1 MPNFRYE
8 AWNAE
13 SQTVTGELE
22 ASTVQEA
29 IAQLESRGLTLQSIG
44 YAPSTAPFAVVEQT
58 ATDVSSARLVEQQV
72 LRAHLAKVLEE
83 GKQIIPALQALSE
96 ETLAGPRRSELQ
108 RLIHILERGDAA
120 EAERAFAG
128 LPEYWIPLL
137 SAAISSNDPG
147 RILQEFLRES
157 QRADELR
164 RQWWL
169 MLTYPILVVCIA
181 GAVLTLISVLVI
193 PIFRDIFI
201 GFNLTLPAFTLMNL
215 TVASWI
221 ARVWPYILITF
232 LLIVAALIFI
242 SMRGPFRSGI
252 FVNRFPGFFGRATAV
267 ARLSRFIADLLE
279 SGLTVQDTLKV
290 AGLLT
295 NRRGLRNAVWR
306 LADQLQANEDAA
318 KRLGAPSR
326 MATVFHA
333 LRSEMPT
340 ESRVRLLREIGE
352 VHAERARHRLSWTR
366 GVIEP
371 VTILAIGFVVGTVVL
386 ALFLP
391 LIKLIDAL
399 SK

>member
-13 SQTVTGELE
+13 SQPVTGELE
-22 ASTVQEA
+22 TSTVQDA

-44 YAPSTAPFAVVEQT
+44 YAPSAAPIAVVERT
-58 ATDVSSARLVEQQV
+58 ATDIDSARLVEKQV
-72 LRAHLAKVLEE
+72 LLAHVAKVLEG

-96 ETLAGPRRSELQ
+96 ETLAGRRRSELQ
-108 RLIHILERGDAA
+108 RLIHILKRGDVA
-120 EAERAFAG
+120 EAEHAFAG

-157 QRADELR
+157 QGADELR

-181 GAVLTLISVLVI
+181 GAVLTLLSVLVI
-193 PIFRDIFI
+193 PIFRDIFV
-201 GFNLTLPAFTLMNL
+201 GFRLNLPRGTIINL
-215 TVASWI
+215 AVAQWI
-221 ARVWPYILITF
+221 ARAWPYILIAF
-232 LLIVAALIFI
+232 ALLVGALILI
-242 SMRGPFRSGI
+242 SIRGPFRRSI
-252 FVNRFPGFFGRATAV
+252 FAHRFPTFFGRSTAI
-267 ARLSRFIADLLE
+267 ARLSRFMADLLE
-279 SGLTVQDTLKV
+279 SGLTVPDTLKI

-295 NRRGLRNAVWR
+295 NKRGLRTAIWR
-306 LADQLQANEDAA
+306 LADQLQSNEGAA
-318 KRLGAPSR
+318 MQVWPPSR

-333 LRSEMPT
+333 LRSEMPP

-352 VHAERARHRLSWTR
+352 VHAERARLRLSWTR

-371 VTILAIGFVVGTVVL
+371 VTILAIGIVVGTVVIS
-386 ALFLP
+386 LFLP
-391 LIKLIDAL
+391 LIKLIEGL
-399 SK
+399 SS